1 MYQEHVT
8 PCGITQMTGGSYFVR
23 DGTQADEWD
32 SVLCTSDKVKV
43 FDRVERIISWM
54 MLLLSTGYVPSRVS
68 SKARPV
74 RDCVYRSIV
83 GAEGV

>member
-23 DGTQADEWD
+23 DGTQANEWD

-43 FDRVERIISWM
+43 FDRVDRIISWM
-54 MLLLSTGYVPSRVS
+54 MFVVVIHWV
-68 SKARPV
+68 RPQS
-74 RDCVYRSIV
+74 C
-83 GAEGV
+83 